1 MMLLACA
8 GAAEKMPSHDLH
20 RKTLKLVAVL
30 SVCVKRFS
38 LQAKV
43 APSNRNILTQIVRR
57 ALNAISDR
65 IKLKLNLL
73 CDFKGNRKI
82 ASKIDPVALYKHR
95 TMIIFLEF
103 PVRSD

>member
-65 IKLKLNLL
+65 NKTKTQ
-73 CDFKGNRKI
+73 F
-82 ASKIDPVALYKHR
+82 ALR
-95 TMIIFLEF
+95 F
-103 PVRSD
+103 